1 MGKKIMR
8 TLNDQNLVNGSTGFE
23 ITSPCAE
30 DGTDVNLLISKCQPL
45 DENSVYCN
53 LLQCTHFASTSAIAK
68 SGDEVY
74 GFVSGYILPED
85 PSRLFVWQVAVDE
98 AARGHGLAKKM
109 IFDILSRDVCSE
121 VEELHTTITPS
132 NSASQA
138 LFSSIADNLGT
149 DAKSEVVFDKFAHLD
164 GSHESEHLWVIG
176 PFDNSAEELLRKA
189 A

>member
-1 MGKKIMR
+1 MR
-8 TLNDQNLVNGSTGFE
+8 TLNDPNLVNGSTGFE